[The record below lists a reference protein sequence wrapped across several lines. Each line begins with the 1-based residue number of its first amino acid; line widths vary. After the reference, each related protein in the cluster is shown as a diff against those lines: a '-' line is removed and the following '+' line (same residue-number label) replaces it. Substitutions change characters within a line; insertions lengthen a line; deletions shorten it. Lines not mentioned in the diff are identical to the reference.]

1 MYQVWST
8 THLSLLYV
16 IIPEGETDAGE
27 IFSLTYS
34 PTLSTVYFGCQNTS
48 LQWFDLSQATKLRA
62 KGGSP
67 VRSSNGT
74 TILPGRKW
82 HKFFDSV
89 PQPARTANGSPTS
102 TTGST
107 TPERQLV
114 HSPGDPAEVV
124 CASLRFTSIDAGPK
138 ALQVPPQNVILPAH
152 YGFIYC
158 MALSPSHLYSG
169 DVRQQDQEIFLLT
182 GSGDED
188 VKVRS
193 RALTLLLPYTE
204 LFP

>member
-1 MYQVWST
+1 M
-8 THLSLLYV
+8 LYV

-48 LQWFDLSQATKLRA
+48 LQWLDLSQATKLRA

-67 VRSSNGT
+67 VRGSNGT
-74 TILPGRKW
+74 NILPSRKW

-107 TPERQLV
+107 TPDRQLV
-114 HSPGDPAEVV
+114 HSPGDPAEAV
-124 CASLRFTSIDAGPK
+124 CASLRFTSIEAGPK

-193 RALTLLLPYTE
+193 RALKLLSHYTE
-204 LFP
+204 LFL

>member
-1 MYQVWST
+1 
-8 THLSLLYV
+8 V

-27 IFSLTYS
+27 IFSLTYCPS
-34 PTLSTVYFGCQNTS
+34 LSTVYFGCQNTS
-48 LQWFDLSQATKLRA
+48 LQWFDLSQATKFKS

-67 VRSSNGT
+67 VRNSNGT
-74 TILPGRKW
+74 TILPSKRW

-89 PQPARTANGSPTS
+89 PQPARTVNGSPTS

-107 TPERQLV
+107 TPDRQLV
-114 HSPGDPAEVV
+114 HSLGDPAEAV

-138 ALQVPPQNVILPAH
+138 ALQVPPQNVILPAQ
-152 YGFIYC
+152 YGYIYC

-169 DVRQQDQEIFLLT
+169 DYRQRDQDIFLLT

-193 RALTLLLPYTE
+193 QALNFLSPYAE
-204 LFP
+204 LSP